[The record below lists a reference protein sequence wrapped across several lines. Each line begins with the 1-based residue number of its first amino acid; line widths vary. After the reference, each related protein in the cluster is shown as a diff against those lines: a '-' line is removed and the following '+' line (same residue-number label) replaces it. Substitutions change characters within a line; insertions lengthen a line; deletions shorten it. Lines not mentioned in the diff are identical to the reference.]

1 MARTALKVPLDEAV
15 EVVVIGTGA
24 GGGNV
29 IRELCLAGVRV
40 VALEAGP
47 RLDADKDFEEDEVGM
62 YHKLSWLDPVG
73 VSGADIS
80 GSAAWICKTVGGS
93 TTHWAGAALRWQ
105 PHEFKAKTT
114 YGEVEGADLLGG

>member
-1 MARTALKVPLDEAV
+1 MARSAVKVPLNEQA

-29 IRELCLAGVRV
+29 IRELCLSGVRV

-47 RLDADKDFEEDEVGM
+47 RLDADKDFEEDEVAM
-62 YHKLSWLDPVG
+62 FNKLSWLDPVG
-73 VSGADIS
+73 VTGQDVT

-93 TTHWAGAALRWQ
+93 TTHWAGAALRMQ

-114 YGEVEGADLLGG
+114 YGD